1 MSSKFYKYFFIWFVL
16 NILVV
21 ITMDLALFMQTTPAM
36 KDSSTLTKLLVTE
49 FWATVQWVFAIPANR
64 IGNKFLTVPQ
74 LGLSSYIF
82 DFVGQIGSNML
93 WLNVPT
99 TIDDYAAMVIIM
111 IAMYISVYKVLG

>member
-49 FWATVQWVFAIPANR
+49 FWATIQWIFAIPANR